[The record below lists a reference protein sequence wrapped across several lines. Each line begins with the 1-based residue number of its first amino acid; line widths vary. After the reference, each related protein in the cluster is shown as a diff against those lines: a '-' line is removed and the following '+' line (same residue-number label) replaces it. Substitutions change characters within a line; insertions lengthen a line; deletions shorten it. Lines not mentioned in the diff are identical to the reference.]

1 MPKDFGS
8 IDFGKLFERLT
19 NDVVEAIQDLP
30 EEEKDALLAKW
41 KRACQKREN
50 QSEECRYDQWS
61 ATINSH
67 GKLVLT
73 GCGGD
78 DVNVIFPDDIDGE
91 SYEISGVAFRSQRI
105 ESITISKGVSLIDRL
120 AFAHCDKLKKVMFAD
135 DFSGTIMSSAFF
147 DCKSLEEFAFPS
159 NTIIIEPIVNR
170 CQRLETIYIP
180 NSVSE
185 IRGYAFAENVSL
197 KNIYFDGTRDQWK
210 AINKG
215 YRWSDEMGDYTVHC
229 QDGKIVTRK
238 KVHKPIQSPQTSKC
252 IVETQ
257 ISPEEENTE
266 YIYCEVEFEGVS
278 RKYSYM
284 TEDESINEGDKV
296 VVPFGSRNLEAIG
309 VVANIIRCTGKNA
322 PYPPSK
328 TKSIMRKYDT

>member
-1 MPKDFGS
+1 MPKKFGS
-8 IDFGKLFERLT
+8 IDFNALLEQIT
-19 NDVVEAIQDLP
+19 NDMTDAIRDLP
-30 EEEKDALLAKW
+30 EEEKEAMLAKW
-41 KRACQKREN
+41 KRILAKREGDSKESSGDLWRIFTN
-50 QSEECRYDQWS
+50 DS
-61 ATINSH
+61 
-67 GKLVLT
+67 GKCILT
-73 GCGGD
+73 GCYAGD
-78 DVNVIFPDDIDGE
+78 ANIVLPDMIND
-91 SYEISGVAFRSQRI
+91 STFEIGNHAFQNSKI
-105 ESITISKGVSLIDRL
+105 ESITISVGVTTVGRL
-120 AFAHCDKLKKVMFAD
+120 AFAHCDKLKKVIFAD

-197 KNIYFDGTRDQWK
+197 KNIYFDGTKDQWK

-215 YRWSDEMGDYTVHC
+215 YRWSDEMGDYTVYC
-229 QDGKIVTRK
+229 LDGKIVTRK
-238 KVHKPIQSPQTSKC
+238 KVRKPTQPPKAHKC

-266 YIYCEVEFEGVS
+266 YIYCEVEFEGAS
-278 RKYSYM
+278 RKYSYI
-284 TEDESINEGDKV
+284 TEDESIKEGDTV
-296 VVPFGSRNLEAIG
+296 VVPIGSRNLETMG
-309 VVANIIRCTGKNA
+309 VVANVIRCTGKNA

-328 TKSIMRKYDT
+328 TKRIIRKCDA